1 MFDSARSR
9 DGRVLGKA
17 GAATREK
24 ILDALAVRV
33 EKHAWRSISAI
44 HVARDA
50 GVSPSLFYILWPALE
65 DATVEMAWRKA
76 EANVPLSP
84 RIEAILA
91 LLGIEGWKVPMSPLP
106 AEPEVQRDGEQAVV
120 HV

>member
-1 MFDSARSR
+1 MSESVRSR

-17 GAATREK
+17 GAATRER

-50 GVSPSLFYILWPALE
+50 GVSPSLFYMLWPVLE

-76 EANVPLSP
+76 EANVPFSP
-84 RIEAILA
+84 RLEAILA
-91 LLGIEGWKVPMSPLP
+91 ELATEGFTVPESPLP
-106 AEPEVQRDGEQAVV
+106 EPDAAEDAEAVTV
-120 HV
+120 DA